1 MSEFLPGS
9 GLLDAPWDEK
19 GDPEINLAR
28 KAREAGYSA
37 KQYVKM
43 RSDAMRVT
51 ARVLHWDSG
60 MMDQA
65 MLALAAIVAQTW
77 GPIEK

>member
-9 GLLDAPWDEK
+9 GLLDAPADEK
-19 GDPEINLAR
+19 GEPEINLAR
-28 KAREAGYSA
+28 KAKAAGYSA

-43 RSDAMRVT
+43 RGDAIRLT
-51 ARVLHWDSG
+51 AKALRWDSG

-65 MLALAAIVAQTW
+65 MLALAGVVMQIW
-77 GPIEK
+77 GPVE